1 MNLRKILKLILLKKY
16 FNKTNDEVWLKVPTN
31 YTSQAERDKVMEAT
45 MDKLEQIIYKNF
57 KLWQKKKSMSD
68 VELPS
73 LMGT

>member
-57 KLWQKKKSMSD
+57 
-68 VELPS
+68 
-73 LMGT
+73 